1 MKSTP
6 DQTFDTCIKCGKK
19 IRYDK
24 GDGYW
29 DNLTKQKD
37 GTSLWTPFNCVNETT
52 THEPTNHTPDDK
64 GYYHPIV
71 GKKKIKVSRT
81 DEPMEQ
87 KTKAC
92 INPLVMES
100 VCDHEMITAPGLGDY
115 CKKCHYGL
123 DML

>member
-81 DEPMEQ
+81 GRTYGTENQGLHKP
-87 KTKAC
+87 AC
-92 INPLVMES
+92 YGV
-100 VCDHEMITAPGLGDY
+100 GLRP
-115 CKKCHYGL
+115 
-123 DML
+123 